1 MFVIA
6 HDGLFVYSIITVT
19 EIKGSLKDETIEEL
33 MFIWAN
39 QTAIPYLR
47 NLARF
52 KTDDVVWYL
61 KEKK

>member
-39 QTAIPYLR
+39 QTAIPYLNWLWLR
-47 NLARF
+47 
-52 KTDDVVWYL
+52 K
-61 KEKK
+61 